1 MAGWAGW
8 LGWLGWDRAEPGPG
22 PGPGLDPGLGPVRAL
37 PPEPPPKKKQKLWEV
52 FVEECPHSSRV

>member
-1 MAGWAGW
+1 MAGW
-8 LGWLGWDRAEPGPG
+8 LGWHRAEPGPG

-37 PPEPPPKKKQKLWEV
+37 PPESKKTNKTKLWEV